1 MKKESSDRDIARRA
15 DVFKALGHPARLQ
28 MVEELAAGERCV
40 CDLAV
45 SMQSESSFEAI
56 FLLAGYAEAGRV
68 PTALQLG

>member
-1 MKKESSDRDIARRA
+1 MGRYFPDERIRRNLRCISDRSPEY
-15 DVFKALGHPARLQ
+15 PAGRL
-28 MVEELAAGERCV
+28 R
-40 CDLAV
+40 LAV

>member
-1 MKKESSDRDIARRA
+1 MAGQTIGRDHLDPLV
-15 DVFKALGHPARLQ
+15 DVIRFA
-28 MVEELAAGERCV
+28 
-40 CDLAV
+40 LAV